1 MAAFMGMRGTGDW
14 ATDERPKS
22 WREGILYL
30 YPNGS
35 APLTGLLSKLKEEVV
50 TDPEFSWWTKLLP
63 AQGGA
68 VTDLY
73 TDATLLTAYV
83 TGATTGT
90 VLYAKVAEAVASE
103 FRIGHQ
109 ALLRVSTNLN
119 VDVNA
124 KVTGVTK
131 AGANSYI
138 SVRLLEADD
147 NGAGTT
153 LGSCDTILIIGNIN
167 AEGAPIP
174 DAIAYNP
181 DKWFN
186 FTQIFRTPLDITR
199 TARKTKLR
207 TEEAYKEAKR
217 ESLELHSIEMEKAF
231 FWGIRTENVGVNGKP
246 ERTTMGLIQAIK
258 TGAPGN
264 VFNYA
269 TDPDYNGD
277 TWVTSGEE
285 WLDTVLEIAF
295 RYGGSEKMAFAG
307 SGAILGLNRLAKM
320 SGQINITPMT
330 TSYGLKVMQWVTP
343 FGTINL
349 MTHPLFSYELTTRNA
364 MVIVDTSM
372 LNYRYIDDTTFMGM
386 DTNKVSPSHER
397 IDGTKEE
404 WLTECGLEY
413 HHPLK
418 FAYLMNVGKD
428 NTLP

>member
-1 MAAFMGMRGTGDW
+1 MVAFMGMRGTGDW

-35 APLTGLLSKLKEEVV
+35 APLTGLLSKMKEEVV

-63 AQGGA
+63 AQGGT

-73 TDATLLTAYV
+73 LDSGFVGPYVSGGV
-83 TGATTGT
+83 TGNT
-90 VLYAKVAEAVASE
+90 LYARVAEAIASE
-103 FRIGHQ
+103 FRVGHQ

-124 KVTGVTK
+124 KVIGVTK
-131 AGANSYI
+131 AGASSYI
-138 SVRLLEADD
+138 TVRLLENDD
-147 NGAGTT
+147 NGGATS

-167 AEGAPIP
+167 PEGAPIP

-181 DKWFN
+181 DKWSN

-207 TEEAYKEAKR
+207 TEDAYKEVKR

-231 FWGIRTENVGVNGKP
+231 FWGIRTENVGTNGKP

-258 TGAPGN
+258 TGAPSN

-269 TDPDYNGD
+269 ADPNYAGD
-277 TWVTSGEE
+277 IWTAGGEE
-285 WLDTVLEIAF
+285 WLDTVLEVIF
-295 RYGGSEKMAFAG
+295 RYGGTDKLAFAG

-320 SGQINITPMT
+320 SGQVNITPMT

-343 FGTINL
+343 FGVINL

-364 MVIVDTSM
+364 LVILEPQM
-372 LNYRYIDDTTFMGM
+372 LSYRYIDDTTFMSM
-386 DTNKVSPSHER
+386 DADKVSPSHER

-404 WLTECGLEY
+404 WLSECGLEY

-418 FAYLMNVGKD
+418 FGYLMNVGKD

>member
-1 MAAFMGMRGTGDW
+1 MVAFMGMRGTGDW

-35 APLTGLLSKLKEEVV
+35 APLTGLLSKMKEEVV

-63 AQGGA
+63 AQGGT

-73 TDATLLTAYV
+73 LDSGFVGPYVSGGV
-83 TGATTGT
+83 TGNT
-90 VLYAKVAEAVASE
+90 LYARVAEAIASE
-103 FRIGHQ
+103 FRVGHQ

-124 KVTGVTK
+124 KVIGVTK
-131 AGANSYI
+131 AGASSYI
-138 SVRLLEADD
+138 TVRLLENDD
-147 NGAGTT
+147 NGGATS

-167 AEGAPIP
+167 PEGAPIP

-181 DKWFN
+181 DKWSN

-207 TEEAYKEAKR
+207 TEDAYKEVKR

-231 FWGIRTENVGVNGKP
+231 FWGIRTENVGTNGKP

-258 TGAPGN
+258 TGAPSN
-264 VFNYA
+264 VFNYTA
-269 TDPDYNGD
+269 DPNYAGD
-277 TWVTSGEE
+277 IWTAGGEE
-285 WLDTVLEIAF
+285 WLDTVLEVIF
-295 RYGGSEKMAFAG
+295 RYGGTDKLAFAG

-320 SGQINITPMT
+320 SGQVNITPMT

-343 FGTINL
+343 FGVINL

-364 MVIVDTSM
+364 LVILEPQM
-372 LNYRYIDDTTFMGM
+372 LSYRYIDDTTFMSM
-386 DTNKVSPSHER
+386 DADKVSPSHER

-404 WLTECGLEY
+404 WLSECGLEY

-418 FAYLMNVGKD
+418 FGYLMNVGKD